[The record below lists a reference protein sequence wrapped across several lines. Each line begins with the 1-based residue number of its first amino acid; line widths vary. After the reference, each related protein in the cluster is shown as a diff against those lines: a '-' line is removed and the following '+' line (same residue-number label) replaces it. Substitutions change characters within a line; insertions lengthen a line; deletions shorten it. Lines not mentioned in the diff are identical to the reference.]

1 MTPAVAPP
9 TLGEIARAV
18 GGNLEGP
25 ADLVLT
31 GVAGLDE
38 AGPTELSFLANP
50 RYRAS
55 LLRTKAGAVL
65 VTADEACPD
74 GLPRVR
80 TKDPYAAL
88 VVVLARMDPGPPAVE
103 GIHPTAVVH
112 PDARLAE
119 GVGLGPHAVV
129 AARAR
134 LGART
139 RVAAGGYV
147 GEDAVLGAD
156 VYLHPHAH
164 VGRGCV
170 LGDRVVLHA
179 GAVLGSDGFGYAPV
193 DGAYRKVPQ
202 LGIVVVEDDV
212 EIGANACIDRAT
224 FGATRIG
231 RGTKIDNLVQIAH
244 NVAVGEH
251 SALAA
256 QSGVAGSTRLGRGV
270 VLGGQAGLSGHLRIG
285 DGARVAAQA
294 GVIGHIEAGETVSGY
309 PARPHRETLR
319 AAAYLRKLPELDRRI
334 RALESGEVPGGT
346 GEGAE

>member
-1 MTPAVAPP
+1 MTRAAGPP

-18 GGNLEGP
+18 GGDLEGP

-38 AGPTELSFLANP
+38 AGPSELSFLANP
-50 RYRAS
+50 RYRAA
-55 LLRTKAGAVL
+55 LAATRAGAVL
-65 VTADEACPD
+65 VTADEPCRD

-88 VVVLARMDPGPPAVE
+88 VVVLARLDPGPPPVE

-112 PDARLAE
+112 PSARLAA

-129 AARAR
+129 EARAR
-134 LGART
+134 VGART
-139 RVAAGGYV
+139 RVAAGAYV
-147 GEDAVLGAD
+147 GEDAALGED
-156 VYLHPHAH
+156 VYLYPHAH

-202 LGIVVVEDDV
+202 LGIVIVEDDV

-270 VLGGQAGLSGHLRIG
+270 VLGGQAGLIGHLRIG

-309 PARPHRETLR
+309 PARPHREALR
-319 AAAYLRKLPELDRRI
+319 VAAHLRKLPELDRRI
-334 RALESGEVPGGT
+334 RALESGEVPRGT
-346 GEGAE
+346 REGAE

>member
-1 MTPAVAPP
+1 MTRAAGPL

-18 GGNLEGP
+18 GGALEGP
-25 ADLVLT
+25 PDLVLS
-31 GVAGLDE
+31 GVAGLEE
-38 AGPTELSFLANP
+38 AGPTDLSFLANP
-50 RYRAS
+50 RYRAA
-55 LLRTKAGAVL
+55 LAATRAGAVL
-65 VTADEACPD
+65 VPPDEECPERV
-74 GLPRVR
+74 PRVR
-80 TKDPYAAL
+80 TRDPYAAL
-88 VVVLARMDPGPPAVE
+88 VAVLARLDPGPPPVQ
-103 GIHPTAVVH
+103 GVHPTAVVD
-112 PDARLAE
+112 PAARVAE
-119 GVGLGPHAVV
+119 GVGLGPHVV
-129 AARAR
+129 VGPRAR
-134 LGART
+134 IGART

-147 GEDAVLGAD
+147 GEDAAIGAD
-156 VYLHPHAH
+156 CYLHPHVH
-164 VGRGCV
+164 VGRGCQ

-179 GAVLGSDGFGYAPV
+179 GVVLGSDGFGYAPV

-202 LGIVVVEDDV
+202 LGIVIVEDDV

-270 VLGGQAGLSGHLRIG
+270 VLGGQAGVAGHLHIG

-294 GVIGHIEAGETVSGY
+294 GVIGNLAAGGTVSGY
-309 PARPHRETLR
+309 PARPHHEALR

-334 RALESGEVPGGT
+334 RALESGEVPRGT
-346 GEGAE
+346 REGAE